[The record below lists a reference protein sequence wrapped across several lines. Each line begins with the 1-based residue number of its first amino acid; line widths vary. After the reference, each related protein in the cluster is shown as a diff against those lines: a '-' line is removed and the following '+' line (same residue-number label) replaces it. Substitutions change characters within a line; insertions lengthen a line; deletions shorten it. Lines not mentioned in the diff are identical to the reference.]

1 MTTFE
6 IIPDTPVQAL
16 EWYKEKLD
24 QVKTITKLFKEC
36 GYEPLESMVSLML
49 NYNKNIR
56 HLEKRIQ
63 EDLTE

>member
-24 QVKTITKLFKEC
+24 QVKTINANCLKN
-36 GYEPLESMVSLML
+36 GYEPLGSMVSLML